1 MKYTPVKFVND
12 EVQIS
17 GYVTAKCG
25 STTLEKWFESLNDIS
40 FEPKCNIYNFLQIR
54 NPWKRL
60 VSFYGNKVVD
70 HSFVKVTGNLRHGSE
85 SSLKSAG
92 GESLENC
99 SFRELVTAIYN
110 FDKQLE
116 AHLQPQVDHMIL
128 TKEKIENFD
137 RIVRL
142 ENFKSDM
149 KLVCNDIGIPISSL
163 DNLRKG
169 ESKKIKGEF
178 GFVGDWKREKF
189 VEIGGIPKN
198 YDVFIDDDLD
208 KMIRQIYHR
217 DIALLNYSSWNQ

>member
-1 MKYTPVKFVND
+1 MKYEPIKFTD
-12 EVQIS
+12 TQIEIC

-25 STTLEKWFESLNDIS
+25 SSSLESWFENINHIS
-40 FEPKCNIYNFLQIR
+40 FYPKCSRYNFLQVR

-70 HSFVKVTGNLRHGSE
+70 NDFVKVTGNFHNGAEGGGITS
-85 SSLKSAG
+85 G

-99 SFRELVTAIYN
+99 SFRELVTAVYN
-110 FDKQLE
+110 FENTLE
-116 AHLQPQVDHMIL
+116 PHLQPQTDHMNL
-128 TKEKIENFD
+128 TQEKIENFD

-149 KLVCNDIGIPISSL
+149 KLVCEDIGIPISSL

-169 ESKKIKGEF
+169 ESNKIKGEF

-189 VEIGGIPKN
+189 AEIGGIPKN

-217 DIALLNYSSWNQ
+217 DITLLNYSSWNQ